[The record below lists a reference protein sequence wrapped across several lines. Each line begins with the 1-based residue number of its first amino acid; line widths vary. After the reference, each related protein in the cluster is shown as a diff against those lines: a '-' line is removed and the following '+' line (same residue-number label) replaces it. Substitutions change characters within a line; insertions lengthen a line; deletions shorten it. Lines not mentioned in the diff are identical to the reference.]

1 MIKTFIFSFKLKIMY
16 LVNSI
21 IYSLTKLPII
31 GKRLP
36 SKTLY
41 KSSGVKIFAYIIA
54 GILEL
59 FGMFIGKILYIF
71 LMIYSALSMYK
82 TNEVDTF
89 IHIIFFLSII
99 GGMLNTY
106 MFNPSIDKYYGIF
119 VMKLDAKEYVISN
132 YIYSILKVVI
142 GFLPVL
148 CIISIFLKINII
160 YSILITL
167 FIASIKL
174 VFAAFFLHLYK
185 KKGIIVNENKPIKN
199 IWIYVAI
206 LLATSYAMPYI
217 GIVITSNLFIPISIL
232 FIILGIYSI
241 RYIFKFDKYREIY
254 KKLLDFSQI
263 NVVNNANEIVKDN
276 MQKKIEIS
284 EKTISNKSGYAYFN
298 DLFIKRHKSI
308 LMSPVKK
315 ITAFCLFAVLATI
328 IISIVNE
335 QIKQPI
341 NKIMLNFLPY
351 FVFVMYIINRGQIIT
366 QAMFMNCD
374 HSMLTYSFYRSPKAI
389 LGLFK
394 ERLKSLIIIN
404 LIPAFVIG
412 TGLALILF
420 ATGGTDNIL
429 NYIVLI
435 VSIIAMSIFFSV
447 HYLVIYYLLQPYNY
461 NSEIKD
467 SRYQIVNFITYI
479 VCYFTL
485 KLQLP
490 TMYFGLFTVC
500 FSVIYC
506 ILSLFLAYK
515 LAPKTFKIKI

>member
-160 YSILITL
+160 Y
-167 FIASIKL
+167 
-174 VFAAFFLHLYK
+174 
-185 KKGIIVNENKPIKN
+185 
-199 IWIYVAI
+199 
-206 LLATSYAMPYI
+206 
-217 GIVITSNLFIPISIL
+217 
-232 FIILGIYSI
+232 
-241 RYIFKFDKYREIY
+241 
-254 KKLLDFSQI
+254 
-263 NVVNNANEIVKDN
+263 
-276 MQKKIEIS
+276 
-284 EKTISNKSGYAYFN
+284 
-298 DLFIKRHKSI
+298 
-308 LMSPVKK
+308 
-315 ITAFCLFAVLATI
+315 
-328 IISIVNE
+328 
-335 QIKQPI
+335 
-341 NKIMLNFLPY
+341 
-351 FVFVMYIINRGQIIT
+351 
-366 QAMFMNCD
+366 
-374 HSMLTYSFYRSPKAI
+374 
-389 LGLFK
+389 
-394 ERLKSLIIIN
+394 
-404 LIPAFVIG
+404 
-412 TGLALILF
+412 
-420 ATGGTDNIL
+420 
-429 NYIVLI
+429 
-435 VSIIAMSIFFSV
+435 
-447 HYLVIYYLLQPYNY
+447 
-461 NSEIKD
+461 
-467 SRYQIVNFITYI
+467 
-479 VCYFTL
+479 
-485 KLQLP
+485 
-490 TMYFGLFTVC
+490 
-500 FSVIYC
+500 
-506 ILSLFLAYK
+506 
-515 LAPKTFKIKI
+515 